1 MDLTLIVVVVVAT
14 ALIFDFTNGF
24 HDTANAMAT
33 SIATGALKPRT
44 AVIIA
49 GLLNLVGAFLS
60 VEVARTISSGMVDET
75 RITPVVIFA
84 GLIGAIIWN
93 LLTWLLGLPSSSSH
107 ALFGG
112 LIGASIMA
120 AGVGAVNFGSVFTK
134 VILPAL
140 VSPLLAGV
148 IALIGTYLAYRLTA
162 RAHDGTV
169 RRGFRYGQ
177 IVSASM
183 VALAHGT
190 NDAQKTMGVI
200 TLTLITA
207 GTSAVKF
214 GGLISDVIIPAFAS
228 PIVAGLVAAGGV
240 YLVYRLIRR
249 YSAERSEREFRWGQ
263 VASSSM
269 VALAHGTNDAQK
281 TMGVITLT
289 LITAGTLAPNS
300 SPPFWVILSAGLAIA
315 LGTYLGGWRIIRTLG
330 KRVSDIQTP
339 QGFAAETSA
348 TAVILTSSHL
358 GFALS
363 TTQVATGAIF
373 GAGAG
378 RRLAS
383 VRWGVAGQMA
393 LAWLLTLPAAAAV
406 GAVAAW
412 VAGTGTIGTVVVAL
426 VALAIGIGIYAASKR
441 RPVTADNVNDVPPV
455 QADAPVAV

>member
-1 MDLTLIVVVVVAT
+1 MDLTLIVVVVVVT

-33 SIATGALKPRT
+33 SIATGALRPRT
-44 AVIIA
+44 AVAIA
-49 GLLNLVGAFLS
+49 GVLNLVGAFLS
-60 VEVARTISSGMVDET
+60 VEVARTISSGLVDET

-84 GLIGAIIWN
+84 GLVGAIVWN

-112 LIGASIMA
+112 LIGASLVA
-120 AGVGAVNFGSVFTK
+120 AGVGAVNFGAVLGK

-140 VSPLLAGV
+140 ISPLLAGV
-148 IALIGTYLAYRLTA
+148 IALLGTFLAYRLTA
-162 RAHDGTV
+162 RADDGTV
-169 RRGFRYGQ
+169 QRGFRVGQ

-207 GTSAVKF
+207 G
-214 GGLISDVIIPAFAS
+214 
-228 PIVAGLVAAGGV
+228 
-240 YLVYRLIRR
+240 
-249 YSAERSEREFRWGQ
+249 
-263 VASSSM
+263 
-269 VALAHGTNDAQK
+269 ALAPESA
-281 TMGVITLT
+281 
-289 LITAGTLAPNS
+289 
-300 SPPFWVILSAGLAIA
+300 PPFWVVLSAGLAIA
-315 LGTYLGGWRIIRTLG
+315 LGTYMGGWRIIRTLG
-330 KRVSDIQTP
+330 TRVSEIRTP

-378 RRLAS
+378 RRLGS

-393 LAWLLTLPAAAAV
+393 AAWLLTLPGAAAV

-412 VAGTGTIGTVVVAL
+412 VSGTGTAGTVVVAL
-426 VALAIGIGIYAASKR
+426 IAVAVAVGIYAASRR
-441 RPVTADNVNDVPPV
+441 RPVTADNVNDVPAP
-455 QADAPVAV
+455 ATEPVAA

>member
-1 MDLTLIVVVVVAT
+1 MDLTLVVVVVVT

-33 SIATGALKPRT
+33 SIATGALRPRT
-44 AVIIA
+44 AVAIA
-49 GLLNLVGAFLS
+49 GVLNLVGAFLS
-60 VEVARTISSGMVDET
+60 VEVARTISSGLVDET

-84 GLIGAIIWN
+84 GLVGAIVWN

-112 LIGASIMA
+112 LIGASLVA
-120 AGVGAVNFGSVFTK
+120 AGMGAVNFGAVLGK

-140 VSPLLAGV
+140 ISPLLAGV
-148 IALIGTYLAYRLTA
+148 IALLGTVLAYRLTA
-162 RAHDGTV
+162 RADDGTV
-169 RRGFRYGQ
+169 QRGFRIGQ

-207 GTSAVKF
+207 G
-214 GGLISDVIIPAFAS
+214 
-228 PIVAGLVAAGGV
+228 
-240 YLVYRLIRR
+240 
-249 YSAERSEREFRWGQ
+249 
-263 VASSSM
+263 
-269 VALAHGTNDAQK
+269 ALAPESA
-281 TMGVITLT
+281 
-289 LITAGTLAPNS
+289 
-300 SPPFWVILSAGLAIA
+300 PPFWVVLSAGLAIA
-315 LGTYLGGWRIIRTLG
+315 LGTYMGGWRIIRTLG
-330 KRVSDIQTP
+330 TRVSEIRTP

-378 RRLAS
+378 RRLGS
-383 VRWGVAGQMA
+383 VRWGVAGQMIA
-393 LAWLLTLPAAAAV
+393 AWLLTLPGAAAV

-412 VAGTGTIGTVVVAL
+412 VSGTGTAGTVIVAL
-426 VALAIGIGIYAASKR
+426 VALAVGAGIYAASRR
-441 RPVTADNVNDVPPV
+441 RPVTADNVNDVPAP
-455 QADAPVAV
+455 ATEPVAA